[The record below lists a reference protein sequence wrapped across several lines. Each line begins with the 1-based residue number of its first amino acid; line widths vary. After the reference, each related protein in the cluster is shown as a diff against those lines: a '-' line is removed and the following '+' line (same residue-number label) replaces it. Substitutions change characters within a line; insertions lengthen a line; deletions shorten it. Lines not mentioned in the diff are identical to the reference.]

1 VLHLDREQLHHAVT
15 VAGHLS
21 KRHATEHG
29 LDMFEVHAPVV
40 VLAGVRDRQPRDERL
55 DSLAEVLPPALAV
68 IRKSDVTRAL
78 VHGDLELPVPRE
90 LATAAIVHAPG
101 RRVLLVP
108 ERLLDLLAVDP
119 VAQRPGVR
127 TAIRAIARM
136 LTSGR
141 RAALIRVGT
150 VVGPVAL
157 LEYGAAAVDR
167 QSHDS

>member
-119 VAQRPGVR
+119 IAQSPSMWASFGAV
-127 TAIRAIARM
+127 TRM
-136 LTSGR
+136 LAGGR
-141 RAALIRVGT
+141 RAALVRVGAM
-150 VVGPVAL
+150 VRPVAL
-157 LEYGAAAVDR
+157 LEDGAAAVDR
-167 QSHDS
+167 